1 MPTPATSA
9 KIIGGIFA
17 VSGVVHLVKPEVYE
31 PLIPVWLPGAREI
44 VLASGVAELVCAAG
58 LAHPRTRSAAGW
70 ASAALLVGVF
80 PGNVQMAVDAMGTD
94 NTGLKVGSVAR
105 LPLQAPLIWLAMKA
119 ARSTATSS
127 AGSSGDSAPG

>member
-1 MPTPATSA
+1 MPTSATSA

-17 VSGVVHLVKPEVYE
+17 VSGVIHLVKPEVYE
-31 PLIPVWLPGAREI
+31 PLIPDWLPGAREI
-44 VLASGVAELVCAAG
+44 VLASGVAELLCAAG

-105 LPLQAPLIWLAMKA
+105 LPLQAPMIWLAVRA
-119 ARSTATSS
+119 ARGSGSRTAATH
-127 AGSSGDSAPG
+127 P